1 MLWKNTNAN
10 QLSSP
15 LDNTIIMALSALS
28 ARGSLTASHQRDSPR
43 WSVNPRER
51 VVAMA
56 GTISRPAGLHTH
68 SFNFSLSSPARCPL
82 CPPLPAAWPFFTANS
97 PQKCY
102 THHLSTPEAKES
114 PFPRQC
120 LHACPPQD
128 LRAGLHLW
136 LPVRLNVARTLAIS
150 WTSSSME

>member
-1 MLWKNTNAN
+1 MYFSQYRIMLWKNTNAN

-56 GTISRPAGLHTH
+56 GTISRPAGLHTAH

-82 CPPLPAAWPFFTANS
+82 CPPLPAAWPFFLRPIALRNA
-97 PQKCY
+97 
-102 THHLSTPEAKES
+102 THTTCPLQRPKKVHFQDNACMPAHHRIWEQVSTYGS
-114 PFPRQC
+114 QW
-120 LHACPPQD
+120 
-128 LRAGLHLW
+128 GL
-136 LPVRLNVARTLAIS
+136 
-150 WTSSSME
+150 M